1 MTYSDR
7 AKAFIKTEPHR
18 GLQHRSLVTYF
29 YERILNTGIHRDLIP
44 EGVPLDGYRLLF
56 TPFVPYLSSDFIKKA
71 SAFAKAGGIWIVGP
85 LAGGRSSEHTI
96 HTDCGLGELE
106 KTAGIKTRFTFPMNE
121 NVNTGKAFGITAP
134 LGMWSAVFDTENG
147 NTLGTVE
154 SGPGAGH
161 AFLTEQKH
169 GKGKIIMLG
178 SLPSGK
184 EGNAM
189 LEALVRHYAAEAA
202 ISVRSDVTPGT
213 IVAPRKGDNGLVW
226 IIVNMD
232 GKGGSVTLPEAGM
245 DLLTNRSAKAGRL
258 AVGPHEYRVI
268 QFDNHS

>member
-1 MTYSDR
+1 
-7 AKAFIKTEPHR
+7 
-18 GLQHRSLVTYF
+18 
-29 YERILNTGIHRDLIP
+29 
-44 EGVPLDGYRLLF
+44 
-56 TPFVPYLSSDFIKKA
+56 
-71 SAFAKAGGIWIVGP
+71 
-85 LAGGRSSEHTI
+85 
-96 HTDCGLGELE
+96 
-106 KTAGIKTRFTFPMNE
+106 
-121 NVNTGKAFGITAP
+121 
-134 LGMWSAVFDTENG
+134 
-147 NTLGTVE
+147 
-154 SGPGAGH
+154 
-161 AFLTEQKH
+161 
-169 GKGKIIMLG
+169 MLG